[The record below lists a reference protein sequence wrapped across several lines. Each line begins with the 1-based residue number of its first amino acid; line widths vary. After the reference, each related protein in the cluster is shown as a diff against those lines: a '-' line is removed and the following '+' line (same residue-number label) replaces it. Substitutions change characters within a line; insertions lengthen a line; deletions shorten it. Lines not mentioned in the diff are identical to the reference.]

1 MHMHSW
7 LVLSQT
13 SDRPMYLQIV
23 DQVKQRV
30 ATGDLTPGQEIPSIR
45 GLAADLRVSVIT
57 VKRAYFELEQA
68 GIIVTNQ
75 GKGSFVAD
83 DLPDLGE
90 SVQLEELHR
99 HLQAAVEIAN
109 LLGYGSREL
118 IDTLKKLKNQNDQE

>member
-1 MHMHSW
+1 
-7 LVLSQT
+7 
-13 SDRPMYLQIV
+13 MYLQIV